1 MHHHLHPVRFIK
13 SLTPI
18 KVITPQRLYLP
29 FQKSVASS
37 QNTKLPKPAQYR
49 NITTV
54 SLHSSSNS
62 RTQPRSNQLHHIQVY
77 QDSQTKLSKSSIPQN
92 NMSMLPNARLL
103 ARAFHRV
110 PTTNG
115 VRCLSNTA
123 PLKKWEGRKA
133 DQHTTREGDHHNI
146 QQDES
151 RTAKHMKE
159 DGNESSGAISEKDSK
174 NDGKKAKEAA
184 PKQPGPIIGM
194 NDERGG
200 VSLTQQYCET

>member
-1 MHHHLHPVRFIK
+1 
-13 SLTPI
+13 
-18 KVITPQRLYLP
+18 
-29 FQKSVASS
+29 
-37 QNTKLPKPAQYR
+37 
-49 NITTV
+49 
-54 SLHSSSNS
+54 
-62 RTQPRSNQLHHIQVY
+62 
-77 QDSQTKLSKSSIPQN
+77 
-92 NMSMLPNARLL
+92 MLPNARLL
-103 ARAFHRV
+103 ARAFHRI
-110 PTTNG
+110 PATNG

-159 DGNESSGAISEKDSK
+159 GGNESSGAISEKDSK
-174 NDGKKAKEAA
+174 DDGKKAKEAA

-200 VSLTQQYCET
+200 VSLTQQIVKHNTDITTERCILKRDLAWNSMYGKSIPIQLLYISC